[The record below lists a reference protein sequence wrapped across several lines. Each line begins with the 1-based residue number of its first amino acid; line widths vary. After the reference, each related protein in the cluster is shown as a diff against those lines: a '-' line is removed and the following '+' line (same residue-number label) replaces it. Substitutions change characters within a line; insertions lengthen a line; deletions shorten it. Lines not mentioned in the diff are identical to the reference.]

1 MAKGP
6 AREWVWLVCTETGD
20 QNYRTQVRAGTKKL
34 ELTKYSPKLR
44 KRTLHK
50 ISRKK

>member
-20 QNYRTQVRAGTKKL
+20 QNYRTQVHATTKKNGTD
-34 ELTKYSPKLR
+34 EVFSKVTKEDAAQN
-44 KRTLHK
+44 
-50 ISRKK
+50 